1 MCVCVCVERS
11 SVKPFSLFAH
21 GGAQGRVENEGG
33 ADEAESKAAGS
44 ARDVMLFV
52 VVLSLCTHS
61 TSRNGRKRR
70 KKRNMNVIQIYPFFG
85 RVGGLCYRWQPE
97 FLYSRHFVCVTGTP
111 FFFFF
116 LFSFYDY
123 YFFFLFYYCR
133 CQLGYRWR
141 DVCTHTHKTWRDTPT
156 CVTNTYTHKR
166 WEGGFHRPASII
178 RTHTHFSLC

>member
-1 MCVCVCVERS
+1 MCVCVERS

-97 FLYSRHFVCVTGTP
+97 FLYSRHFVCVTGTS
-111 FFFFF
+111 FFS
-116 LFSFYDY
+116 LFPLYNY
-123 YFFFLFYYCR
+123 YF
-133 CQLGYRWR
+133 
-141 DVCTHTHKTWRDTPT
+141 
-156 CVTNTYTHKR
+156 
-166 WEGGFHRPASII
+166 
-178 RTHTHFSLC
+178 